1 MPVERKEKECEW
13 FFVASKSP
21 AIMSSSSGLTAP
33 LPFYKLMALEAT
45 ELPLKMRSDALA
57 TFKSIA
63 RAWAPGM
70 GSTAFGGHV
79 YAQAAWAASKTVV
92 EGMIIHV
99 CQ

>member
-1 MPVERKEKECEW
+1 
-13 FFVASKSP
+13 
-21 AIMSSSSGLTAP
+21 MSSSSGLTAP
-33 LPFYKLMALEAT
+33 LPFYKLMALEVA

-63 RAWAPGM
+63 RAWAPGI

-99 CQ
+99 WLVLS